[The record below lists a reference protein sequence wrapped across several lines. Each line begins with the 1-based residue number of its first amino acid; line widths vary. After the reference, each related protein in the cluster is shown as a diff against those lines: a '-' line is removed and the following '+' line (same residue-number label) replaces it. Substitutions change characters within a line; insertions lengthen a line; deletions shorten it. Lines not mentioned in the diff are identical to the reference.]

1 MGFAS
6 GRVAK
11 IGVVGKNGALEYS
24 VPVRNGVYVAA
35 GARSHATGDAKIV
48 ALDASGWVVY
58 GKCLPGG
65 C

>member
-6 GRVAK
+6 PGVAK
-11 IGVVGKNGALEYS
+11 VGVAGRDGRLEYS

-35 GARSHATGDAKIV
+35 RPGSTGDAKIV
-48 ALDASGWVVY
+48 ALDASGRVVY